1 MDPLA
6 LAHAARRFPTIGALF
21 LAGAAGIVTWF
32 FLNAEV
38 FTPLQRYYWDEYLNT
53 EMFQGTK
60 GNYRLLEV
68 VDRRGEHRI
77 AIDSDVT
84 PAAIHGRQLVPF
96 VLSAQARHSGAI
108 DLAVDTVHYGS
119 AQMHQVLATSI
130 YDGRSVMELSG
141 PAWGVGLGVFAFCPH
156 LHQPMPV
163 PKQLS
168 VGLDCL
174 DSVPRCGGSDS
185 PAVTAVAVAHPG
197 DRFSAF
203 VLASL
208 ESGVGRRSKARYP
221 ERILLSPSACWH
233 ETPCAATRTGS
244 KSRLLS
250 CVQKLGFQR

>member
-6 LAHAARRFPTIGALF
+6 LAHAARRFPTIGALFLALF

-53 EMFQGTK
+53 ELFQGTK

-77 AIDSDVT
+77 AIDSDVA
-84 PAAIHGRQLVPF
+84 PAAIHGPQLVPF

-130 YDGRSVMELSG
+130 YAGRSVMEFST
-141 PAWGVGLGVFAFCPH
+141 PAWGVGLGVFALRIF
-156 LHQPMPV
+156 LLV
-163 PKQLS
+163 RYRNRRRRLE
-168 VGLDCL
+168 VAE
-174 DSVPRCGGSDS
+174 GSEG
-185 PAVTAVAVAHPG
+185 HG
-197 DRFSAF
+197 
-203 VLASL
+203 
-208 ESGVGRRSKARYP
+208 
-221 ERILLSPSACWH
+221 
-233 ETPCAATRTGS
+233 
-244 KSRLLS
+244 
-250 CVQKLGFQR
+250 